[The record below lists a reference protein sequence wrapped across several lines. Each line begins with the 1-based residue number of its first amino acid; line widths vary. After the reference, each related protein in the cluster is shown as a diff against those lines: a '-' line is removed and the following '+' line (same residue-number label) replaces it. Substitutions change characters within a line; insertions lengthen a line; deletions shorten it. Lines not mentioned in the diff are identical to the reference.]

1 MIMRRYRQ
9 AKIICTLGPKTE
21 RPEVIQELFESGADV
36 FRLNFSHGNRE
47 DQAKRIS
54 AIRAL
59 EKKFSRPIA
68 ILTDLQGPKL
78 RVGEFKNGS
87 AKLKKGESFRLDL
100 NLEPGNHTRI
110 CLPHPEIFAALD
122 EGTTILLDDG
132 KLSLTVEEAGKD
144 YALTKIAVG
153 GTISDRKGVNIPN
166 AVLPITAITDK
177 DRSDLEFALDQ
188 EVDYIGLSFIQRPE
202 DVREA
207 RKLIGDRALIMSK
220 LEKPSSIDHLDDI
233 VAMSDAIMVARGD
246 LGVEMPTEDVPIL
259 QRRIIRACRKHGK
272 PVVVATQMLESM
284 ISSPRPTRAEASDVA
299 TAIYDQADAVM
310 LSAETAVGSYPIE
323 AVKIMERIIG
333 RVERDPIFWDRGGIS
348 NTTPEATTADA
359 ITAAAR
365 QVAQTVSAAVI
376 VTYTTSGSTSIR
388 AARERPTVP
397 ILCVTEHVRTARR
410 LAVVWGVQCVIAED
424 ATDFAAMID
433 EARALAKKFEFASPG
448 QPLVV
453 TAGVPFGTP
462 GATNV
467 LRVELLDD

>member
-1 MIMRRYRQ
+1 MRRYRQ

-21 RPEVIQELFESGADV
+21 CSEVIQELFESGADV

-47 DQAKRIS
+47 EQAKRIS

-78 RVGEFKNGS
+78 RLGEFENGS
-87 AKLKKGESFRLDL
+87 AKLEKGNSFRFDLDRK
-100 NLEPGNHTRI
+100 PGNHTRI
-110 CLPHPEIFAALD
+110 CLPHPEIFAALN

-424 ATDFAAMID
+424 ARDFAAMID

>member
-1 MIMRRYRQ
+1 MRRYRQ

-21 RPEVIQELFESGADV
+21 SPEVIEKLFESGADV
-36 FRLNFSHGNRE
+36 FRLNFSHGERE

-59 EKKFSRPIA
+59 EKKFSRPVA

-78 RVGEFKNGS
+78 RVGKFENGS
-87 AKLKKGESFRLDL
+87 ANLEKGNSFRFDLDRH
-100 NLEPGNHTRI
+100 PGNHTRI
-110 CLPHPEIFAALD
+110 CLPHPEIFGALD

-132 KLSLTVEEAGKD
+132 KLSLIVEEAGKD
-144 YALTKIAVG
+144 YALAKITVG
-153 GTISDRKGVNIPN
+153 GIISDRKGVNIPN

-188 EVDYIGLSFIQRPE
+188 EVDYVGLSFIQRPA
-202 DVREA
+202 DIREA
-207 RKLIGDRALIMSK
+207 RKLIGNRALIMSK

-299 TAIYDQADAVM
+299 TAVYDQADAVM

-333 RVERDPIFWDRGGIS
+333 RVERDPIFWDRGGS
-348 NTTPEATTADA
+348 SDTTPEATTADA

-365 QVAQTVSAAVI
+365 QVAETVSAAVI

-424 ATDFAAMID
+424 AKDFASMID
-433 EARALAKKFEFASPG
+433 EARLLAQSFEFASPG

-467 LRVELLDD
+467 LRIELLDS

>member
-1 MIMRRYRQ
+1 MRRYRQ

-47 DQAKRIS
+47 EQAKRIS

-78 RVGEFKNGS
+78 RLGEFENGS
-87 AKLKKGESFRLDL
+87 AKLEKGNSFRFDLDRK
-100 NLEPGNHTRI
+100 PGNHARI
-110 CLPHPEIFAALD
+110 CLPHPEIFAALN

-424 ATDFAAMID
+424 ARDFAAMID

>member
-1 MIMRRYRQ
+1 MRRYRQ

-54 AIRAL
+54 AVRAL

-78 RVGEFKNGS
+78 RLGEFENGS
-87 AKLKKGESFRLDL
+87 AKLEKGNSFRFDLDRK
-100 NLEPGNHTRI
+100 PGNHARI
-110 CLPHPEIFAALD
+110 CLPHPEIFAALN

-424 ATDFAAMID
+424 ARDFAAMID
-433 EARALAKKFEFASPG
+433 EARTLAKKFEFASPG

>member
-1 MIMRRYRQ
+1 MRRYRQ

-78 RVGEFKNGS
+78 RVGEFENGS
-87 AKLKKGESFRLDL
+87 AKLEKGNSFRFDLDR
-100 NLEPGNHTRI
+100 EPGNHTRI

-424 ATDFAAMID
+424 ARDFAAMID

>member
-1 MIMRRYRQ
+1 MRRYRQ

-47 DQAKRIS
+47 EQAKRIS

-78 RVGEFKNGS
+78 RVGEFENGS
-87 AKLKKGESFRLDL
+87 AKLEKGNSFRFDLDR
-100 NLEPGNHTRI
+100 EPGNHTRI

-424 ATDFAAMID
+424 ARDFAAMID

>member
-1 MIMRRYRQ
+1 MRRYRQ

-21 RPEVIQELFESGADV
+21 CSEVIQELFESGADV

-47 DQAKRIS
+47 EQAKRIS

-78 RVGEFKNGS
+78 RLGEFENGS
-87 AKLKKGESFRLDL
+87 AKLEKGNSFRFDLDRK
-100 NLEPGNHTRI
+100 PGNHARI
-110 CLPHPEIFAALD
+110 CLPHPEIFAALN

-424 ATDFAAMID
+424 ARDFAAMID

>member
-1 MIMRRYRQ
+1 MRRYRQ

-54 AIRAL
+54 TIRAL
-59 EKKFSRPIA
+59 EKKFSRPVA

-78 RVGEFKNGS
+78 RVGEFENGS
-87 AKLKKGESFRLDL
+87 AKLEKGNSFRFDLDRK
-100 NLEPGNHTRI
+100 PGNHARI
-110 CLPHPEIFAALD
+110 CLPHPEIFAALN

-424 ATDFAAMID
+424 ARDFAAMID
-433 EARALAKKFEFASPG
+433 EARTLAKKFEFASPG